1 MENRKHVNK
10 ILSSINHFDLFLRNG
25 WKHESEK
32 TANNDYESSFYSLN
46 ITIDFITTVTA
57 EFLSD
62 WRGLSHCGYLGIV
75 ALTANY
81 EFKEDLL
88 FEELEDIM
96 AALDHAEN
104 NLLNNGIPFVKSYEF
119 HGKNKKQKALMNQ
132 RIRKRMHIEEIEA
145 EAEKIR
151 SREEEKKL
159 NKMIK
164 EVKEN
169 DKN

>member
-10 ILSSINHFDLFLRNG
+10 IPSSINHFDLFLRNG
-25 WKHESEK
+25 WKYESEK
-32 TANNDYESSFYSLN
+32 TANNDFESSFYSLN
-46 ITIDFITTVTA
+46 ITIDFTTTVTA
-57 EFLSD
+57 EFMSD
-62 WRGLSHCGYLGIV
+62 WRGLSHCGSLGIV

-81 EFKEDLL
+81 EYKEDLL

-104 NLLNNGIPFVKSYEF
+104 NLLNNGIPFVKDYKF
-119 HGKNKKQKALMNQ
+119 HGKNKKQKALINQ
-132 RIRKRMHIEEIEA
+132 RIRRRMHIEEIEA